1 MRKLYL
7 SLAIIVFSLLT
18 FIIKGVNFFTVFI
31 LFSIYAICFSII
43 LNNTVNIKNK
53 KYLNLILKIYNTI
66 LIIFIVSFIF
76 IESILIININQFK
89 EVKDIENLKYII
101 VLGAGLDGYKVGK
114 TLQSRLDK
122 AVEYYKLNPN
132 AKIIVSGGQGKD
144 EMISEAVAMKR
155 YLIENG
161 VNENKI
167 IKEDKA
173 TTTLENLKFSKD
185 ILKNRKD
192 EKTKVLIVT
201 NEFHLTRSMIIAN
214 ILGVENEG
222 LASQTPMKIRINYLI
237 REYPTMIIDLIR
249 TSFYSLTN

>member
-7 SLAIIVFSLLT
+7 SLAIIVFSLFT
-18 FIIKGVNFFTVFI
+18 FLIKGVNFFTVFI
-31 LFSIYAICFSII
+31 LFSTYVICFSII

-122 AVEYYKLNPN
+122 ALEYYKLNPN

-173 TTTLENLKFSKD
+173 TTTLENIKFSKD

-192 EKTKVLIVT
+192 ENAKVLIVT
-201 NEFHLTRSMIIAN
+201 NEFHLTRAMIIAN

-222 LASQTPMKIRINYLI
+222 LASQTSMKTRINYLI

>member
-7 SLAIIVFSLLT
+7 SLAIIVFSLFT
-18 FIIKGVNFFTVFI
+18 FLIKGVNFFTVFI

>member
-1 MRKLYL
+1 MRKVYL
-7 SLAIIVFSLLT
+7 SLGIIVFSLFTILT
-18 FIIKGVNFFTVFI
+18 KGVNFFTVFI
-31 LFSIYAICFSII
+31 LFSICAICFSII

-89 EVKDIENLKYII
+89 KVKDIENLKYII

-144 EMISEAVAMKR
+144 EIISEAVAMKR

-173 TTTLENLKFSKD
+173 TTTLENIKFSKD

-192 EKTKVLIVT
+192 ENAKALIVT
-201 NEFHLTRSMIIAN
+201 NEFHLTRAMIIAN

-222 LASQTPMKIRINYLI
+222 LASQTSMKTRINYLI

>member
-1 MRKLYL
+1 MRKLCL
-7 SLAIIVFSLLT
+7 SLAIIVFSLFT
-18 FIIKGVNFFTVFI
+18 FLIKGVNFFTVFI

-114 TLQSRLDK
+114 ILQSRLDK

-185 ILKNRKD
+185 ILKNRRD

>member
-1 MRKLYL
+1 MRKVYL
-7 SLAIIVFSLLT
+7 SLGIIVFSLFTIL
-18 FIIKGVNFFTVFI
+18 IKGVNFFTVFI

-222 LASQTPMKIRINYLI
+222 LASQTPMKIRMNYLI

-249 TSFYSLTN
+249 TLFYSLTN